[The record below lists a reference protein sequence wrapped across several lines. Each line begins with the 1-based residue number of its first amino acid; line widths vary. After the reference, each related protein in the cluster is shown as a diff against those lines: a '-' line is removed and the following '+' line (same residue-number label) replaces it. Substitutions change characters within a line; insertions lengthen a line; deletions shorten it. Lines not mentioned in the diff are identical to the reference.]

1 MIEHEYKFRVTYPD
15 TDKMG
20 TMHHANYVKYYEAA
34 RWELLRS
41 IGVPYTT
48 IEDAGVMCPVI
59 RMNFKFIKSTR
70 YDELL
75 TVKTTLK
82 AMKGVR
88 MWFTYHL
95 YNEKNEP
102 SGINYSSGKMIRMF
116 FMDGKLDR
124 VKVTG
129 NVEGKQYP
137 DSYRG
142 NSKINLRKFVWRER
156 EKPF

>member
-41 IGVPYTT
+41 IGVPYVT
-48 IEDAGVMCPVI
+48 IEDEGVMCPVI
-59 RMNFKFIKSTR
+59 RMNFKFIKSTP

-88 MWFTYHL
+88 MWFNYHL
-95 YNEKNEP
+95 YNEKNEL
-102 SGINYSSGKMIRMF
+102 INEAETEIAFVGTTNWKPYNARIPG
-116 FMDGKLDR
+116 G
-124 VKVTG
+124 
-129 NVEGKQYP
+129 
-137 DSYRG
+137 G
-142 NSKINLRKFVWRER
+142 NS
-156 EKPF
+156 